1 MIENHNTVIA
11 ETDRLGITNVNKKT
25 KRIRD
30 FTFIFALLLFDQRL
44 PSPIVQPSLDL
55 DLLFDS

>member
-11 ETDRLGITNVNKKT
+11 DTDRLGITNVNKKQ
-25 KRIRD
+25 KEYVY

-44 PSPIVQPSLDL
+44 PSLIVQLSLDL

>member
-1 MIENHNTVIA
+1 MIENHNTVIDD
-11 ETDRLGITNVNKKT
+11 TDRLGITNVNKKT

-44 PSPIVQPSLDL
+44 PSPIVQLSLDL

>member
-1 MIENHNTVIA
+1 MVENHNTVIA
-11 ETDRLGITNVNKKT
+11 DTDRLGITNVNKKT

-44 PSPIVQPSLDL
+44 PSLIVQLSLDL

>member
-1 MIENHNTVIA
+1 MIENHNTVIPD
-11 ETDRLGITNVNKKT
+11 TDRLGITNVNKKT

-44 PSPIVQPSLDL
+44 PNPIIRLKRGL
-55 DLLFDS
+55 DLLFCS

>member
-1 MIENHNTVIA
+1 MIENHNTVIDD
-11 ETDRLGITNVNKKT
+11 TDRLGITNVNKKQ
-25 KRIRD
+25 KEYVY

-44 PSPIVQPSLDL
+44 PSPIVLLSLDL

>member
-11 ETDRLGITNVNKKT
+11 DTDRLGITNVNKKQ
-25 KRIRD
+25 KEYVY

-44 PSPIVQPSLDL
+44 PSPIVLLSLYL

>member
-11 ETDRLGITNVNKKT
+11 DTDRLGITNVNKKQ
-25 KRIRD
+25 KEYVY

-44 PSPIVQPSLDL
+44 PSPIVLLSLDL